1 MWNEKI
7 KALFWANCNNITHY
21 IGGGY
26 KMEVCRM
33 VAIDS
38 STKKTALAVFDNGN
52 YKTVH
57 LIDCSNLNDMND
69 RFASMAKLIF
79 DFLEKNKP
87 YIIYMEETVVERNAS
102 TQRFLTRLQGIV
114 YAYCMKNDC
123 EFNTIRPT
131 EWRKLV
137 GIEQGKKEREILKK
151 EAIDLVLKEFG
162 ITVTDD
168 EAESILIGLAIIK
181 KFEKM

>member
-1 MWNEKI
+1 MK
-7 KALFWANCNNITHY
+7 
-21 IGGGY
+21 
-26 KMEVCRM
+26 VCRM

-38 STKKTALAVFDNGN
+38 STKKTSLAVFDNGN
-52 YKTVH
+52 YQTVH
-57 LIDCSNLNDMND
+57 LIDCSNLNDMID
-69 RFASMAKLIF
+69 RFETMAKLIY
-79 DFLEKNKP
+79 DFLENNKP

-102 TQRFLTRLQGIV
+102 TQRFLTRLQGV
-114 YAYCMKNDC
+114 VFAYCMKNDC

-137 GIEQGKKEREILKK
+137 GIEQGKKRREVLKK

-168 EAESILIGLAIIK
+168 EAEAILIGLAILN
-181 KFEKM
+181 KFNKL

>member
-1 MWNEKI
+1 
-7 KALFWANCNNITHY
+7 
-21 IGGGY
+21 
-26 KMEVCRM
+26 MEVCRM
-33 VAIDS
+33 ISIDS

-52 YKTVH
+52 YKTVN
-57 LIDCSNLNDMND
+57 LIDCSDLNDMAD
-69 RFASMAKLIF
+69 RFASMAEYIY
-79 DFLEKNKP
+79 DYLEKTKP

-102 TQRFLTRLQGIV
+102 TQRFLTRLQGVI
-114 YAYCMKNDC
+114 YAYCMRNDC

-137 GIEQGKKEREILKK
+137 GMEQGKKGRDVLKK
-151 EAIDLVLKEFG
+151 EAINLVLKEFG

>member
-1 MWNEKI
+1 
-7 KALFWANCNNITHY
+7 
-21 IGGGY
+21 
-26 KMEVCRM
+26 MEVCRM
-33 VAIDS
+33 ISIDS
-38 STKKTALAVFDNGN
+38 STKKTALAVFDNGE
-52 YKTVH
+52 YKEVN
-57 LIDCSNLNDMND
+57 LIDCSTINNMDE
-69 RFASMAKLIF
+69 RFYEMAKLIF
-79 DFLEKNKP
+79 NFLEKNKP

-137 GIEQGKKEREILKK
+137 GIEQGKKKREVFKK
-151 EAIDLVLKEFG
+151 EAIYLVLKEFG

-181 KFEKM
+181 KFEKK